1 MQESFIK
8 LHQTVICLFKD
19 GITFDGQRGSGTI
32 ELYYMKILILS
43 CNTGEGHNS
52 SAKALQS
59 TMLKRGLEC
68 DVQDTIALISPA
80 VSRKVSDV
88 YVYSTGNTLFEK
100 AYKIGAVVSDINSP
114 SIKSPVYMTNKLYA
128 EKLYRYIIDNQY
140 DAVICVHLFPAEAI
154 TALKRNG
161 VLHLPAIFVMTDYT
175 CIPFLAETELDSYV
189 IPHEDLI
196 EEFVE
201 KGIPREKIVP
211 VGIPV
216 NEEKFAARIPAGQA
230 RKQINAEFAWDDA
243 DGRWFLLMGG
253 SMGFG
258 NMNGLISALQSQLN
272 DNDRVICICGR
283 NEDILSSIREE
294 FAEDSRIKAVGFTDK
309 VSVLMDASDVLFTKP
324 GGITSTEAI
333 IKNIPLIHT
342 APIPGLEDRNALFF
356 HYHNMSYSSLDP
368 KQQAAVALR
377 LCEDAAYRKRMLDA
391 QNRNSNHR
399 TCDTI
404 TDLVLSYG
412 K

>member
-1 MQESFIK
+1 
-8 LHQTVICLFKD
+8 
-19 GITFDGQRGSGTI
+19 
-32 ELYYMKILILS
+32 MKILILS

-52 SAKALQS
+52 SAKALQAA
-59 TMLKRGLEC
+59 MLKRGLDC

-128 EKLYRYIIDNQY
+128 EKLYRYIVDNQY

-154 TALKRNG
+154 TALKRKDL
-161 VLHLPAIFVMTDYT
+161 LHVPSIFVMTDYT
-175 CIPFLAETELDSYV
+175 CIPFLPEIELDKFV

-201 KGIPREKIVP
+201 KGVPRDKLVP
-211 VGIPV
+211 IGIPV
-216 NEEKFAARIPAGQA
+216 NEEKFAAHVPAAQA
-230 RKQINAEFAWDDA
+230 RSQMNSEFAWEDA
-243 DGRWFLLMGG
+243 SGYWFLVMGG

-258 NMNGLISALQSQLN
+258 NMDGLISSLQEQISE
-272 DNDRVICICGR
+272 NDRVICVCGR
-283 NEDILSSIREE
+283 NVEMLESIREE
-294 FAEDSRIKAVGFTDK
+294 FDYDRRIKAIGFTDK

-342 APIPGLEDRNALFF
+342 APIPGLEDRNAKFF

-368 KQQAAVALR
+368 VQQAVVALR
-377 LCEDAAYRKRMLDA
+377 LCKDAAYRQRMLDA
-391 QNRNSNHR
+391 QNRNANHH
-399 TCDTI
+399 TCDSI
-404 TDLVLSYG
+404 TELVLNYER

>member
-1 MQESFIK
+1 
-8 LHQTVICLFKD
+8 
-19 GITFDGQRGSGTI
+19 
-32 ELYYMKILILS
+32 MKILILS

-175 CIPFLAETELDSYV
+175 F
-189 IPHEDLI
+189 
-196 EEFVE
+196 
-201 KGIPREKIVP
+201 
-211 VGIPV
+211 
-216 NEEKFAARIPAGQA
+216 
-230 RKQINAEFAWDDA
+230 
-243 DGRWFLLMGG
+243 
-253 SMGFG
+253 
-258 NMNGLISALQSQLN
+258 
-272 DNDRVICICGR
+272 
-283 NEDILSSIREE
+283 
-294 FAEDSRIKAVGFTDK
+294 
-309 VSVLMDASDVLFTKP
+309 
-324 GGITSTEAI
+324 
-333 IKNIPLIHT
+333 
-342 APIPGLEDRNALFF
+342 
-356 HYHNMSYSSLDP
+356 
-368 KQQAAVALR
+368 
-377 LCEDAAYRKRMLDA
+377 
-391 QNRNSNHR
+391 
-399 TCDTI
+399 
-404 TDLVLSYG
+404 
-412 K
+412 

>member
-1 MQESFIK
+1 
-8 LHQTVICLFKD
+8 
-19 GITFDGQRGSGTI
+19 
-32 ELYYMKILILS
+32 MKVLLLS
-43 CNTGEGHNS
+43 CSTGEGHNS
-52 SAKALQS
+52 AAFALQEELES
-59 TMLKRGLEC
+59 RGVDCVLA
-68 DVQDTIALISPA
+68 DPVAFGS
-80 VSRKVSDV
+80 
-88 YVYSTGNTLFEK
+88 EK
-100 AYKIGAVVSDINSP
+100 ARKAVANTYNNIIKKVPAAFGMLYKVGDWYSAHELPSPIYYANS
-114 SIKSPVYMTNKLYA
+114 LYA
-128 EKLYRYIIDNQY
+128 DNLCAFIEEQGFDLVVCTHLY
-140 DAVICVHLFPAEAI
+140 AMEAMTCI
-154 TALKRNG
+154 HKKGMLSVPCYG
-161 VLHLPAIFVMTDYT
+161 VLTDYT

-342 APIPGLEDRNALFF
+342 APIPGLEDRNARFF
-356 HYHNMSYSSLDP
+356 HYHNMSYSSPDP